1 MPCRCAREDVRSHRA
16 RADRGLPAT
25 GLAAAVFVQGG
36 LQLLSSALVLSYQ
49 SSTAPPQGGLGVG
62 RDRAGQRRVAGD
74 PSINARFAWRFPQ
87 DTSTDREA
95 GTNQPRRIPA
105 RTQRRAVLRGAVGL
119 FICAIPSNTM

>member
-1 MPCRCAREDVRSHRA
+1 MPHRCAREDVRFHRA

-36 LQLLSSALVLSYQ
+36 LQRLSSALVLSYQ

-74 PSINARFAWRFPQ
+74 PSINAHFEGFFLAILQ
-87 DTSTDREA
+87 
-95 GTNQPRRIPA
+95 QIA
-105 RTQRRAVLRGAVGL
+105 RPEHGAINLVAFRSARKDG
-119 FICAIPSNTM
+119 PS